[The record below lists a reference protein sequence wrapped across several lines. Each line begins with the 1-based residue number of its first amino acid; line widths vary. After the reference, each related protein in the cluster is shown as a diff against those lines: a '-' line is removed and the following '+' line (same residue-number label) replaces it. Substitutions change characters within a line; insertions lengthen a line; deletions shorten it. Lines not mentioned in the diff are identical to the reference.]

1 MRRDYKIERPL
12 AIQRWLSK
20 DLSSP
25 AQDPLPVMGVANLA
39 TERGMRAVTLAP
51 MMSGQEPLLRGK
63 KQRKEA
69 QIPLKGEGLKEER
82 EKGIPLSEMQ
92 GKTIR
97 RKGSASTSPEA
108 MGIASSGMRAAL
120 STKVPKEEEE
130 QEANEKGTLP
140 YSLPTPT
147 RRRSPEEIKQRAGR
161 P

>member
-1 MRRDYKIERPL
+1 
-12 AIQRWLSK
+12 
-20 DLSSP
+20 
-25 AQDPLPVMGVANLA
+25 MGVANLA

-69 QIPLKGEGLKEER
+69 QISLKGEGLKEA
-82 EKGIPLSEMQ
+82 KGKGSPLSEMQ
-92 GKTIR
+92 SKTIKK
-97 RKGSASTSPEA
+97 KGSASTSPEA
-108 MGIASSGMRAAL
+108 MGIASSGMRAA
-120 STKVPKEEEE
+120 SSMKGPKEE

>member
-1 MRRDYKIERPL
+1 
-12 AIQRWLSK
+12 
-20 DLSSP
+20 
-25 AQDPLPVMGVANLA
+25 MGVANLA
-39 TERGMRAVTLAP
+39 TERGIRAATLAQ

-69 QIPLKGEGLKEER
+69 QNPLKGEGLKEA
-82 EKGIPLSEMQ
+82 KGKGSPLNEMQ
-92 GKTIR
+92 SKTIR

-108 MGIASSGMRAAL
+108 MGIASSGMRAA
-120 STKVPKEEEE
+120 SSMKGPKGEEE